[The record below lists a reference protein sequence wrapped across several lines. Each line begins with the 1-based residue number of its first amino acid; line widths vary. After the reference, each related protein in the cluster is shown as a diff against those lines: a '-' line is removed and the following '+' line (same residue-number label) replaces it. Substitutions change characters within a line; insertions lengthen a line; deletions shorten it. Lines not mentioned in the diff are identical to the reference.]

1 MLKRIRINNCLS
13 FDNFEIEL
21 EKVNVLIGKNSTGKS
36 NFCHVLQFL
45 RLSQEVNDL
54 RDAAV
59 RALGL
64 NARFTN
70 IYSKNNKSE
79 FEIECE
85 VPKSIAG
92 GKNGSHRYIY
102 TLILKHDKPGKT
114 YPSMLTVEKEQLDLF
129 DSGGKPIALFNNKC
143 GKVEILSESSMKSG
157 SLNYLKDEIPPF
169 KTMLHE
175 IVDSKEHQLA
185 NRFKAFISRILHF
198 DFDMVSLRNHSLIPG
213 ITTQIG
219 ARGENLSWAIYYLEK
234 QKREYYDG
242 MMSVFRQIDKNIYRI
257 EFNEDLI
264 RNQNVAFP
272 LFFDE
277 HGNSFTSESL
287 SDGTLMFIGY
297 FMISIMADIRF
308 LDNKFHPLYS
318 IEEPENGIHVGL
330 LKLLYKMLCQSNGQY
345 IITSHSPYVIDLFD
359 DNLDGMKVFEKEGNK
374 TVLRKMNKEKINQLL
389 ETMPLGEMH
398 FREVLTS

>member
-45 RLSQEVNDL
+45 RLTQEVNDL
-54 RDAAV
+54 REAVV

-70 IYSKNNKSE
+70 FYSKNNKSE

-85 VPKSIAG
+85 LPKSTAG
-92 GKNGSHRYIY
+92 RKNGSYRFVYS
-102 TLILKHDKPGKT
+102 LILKHEKAGKAF
-114 YPSMLTVEKEQLDLF
+114 PSMLKVEKEQLDLF
-129 DSGGKPIALFNNKC
+129 DSGGKPITLFHNKR
-143 GKVEILSESSMKSG
+143 GKVEILRESSIKGG
-157 SLNYLKDEIPPF
+157 SPKYLKDEIPPF

-175 IVDSKEHQLA
+175 IVDSKEHLLA
-185 NRFKAFISRILHF
+185 NRFKAFISEMLHF
-198 DFDMVSLRNHSLIPG
+198 DLDMGSLRNHSLVPG
-213 ITTQIG
+213 ITTLIG
-219 ARGENLSWAIYYLEK
+219 ALGENLSWAIYYLEK

-242 MMSVFRQIDKNIYRI
+242 MISLLRQIDNNIHHI
-257 EFNEDLI
+257 EFNEELI

-272 LFFDE
+272 LFCDE
-277 HGNSFTSESL
+277 NGNKFTSVSL
-287 SDGTLMFIGY
+287 SDGTHRFMGY
-297 FMISIMADIRF
+297 LIISIMADVRF
-308 LDNKFHPLYS
+308 PENKFYPLYS
-318 IEEPENGIHVGL
+318 IEELENGIHVGL

-359 DNLDGMKVFEKEGNK
+359 DNLDGIKVFEKEGNK
-374 TVLRKMNKEKINQLL
+374 SVLKKMNKEKINELL